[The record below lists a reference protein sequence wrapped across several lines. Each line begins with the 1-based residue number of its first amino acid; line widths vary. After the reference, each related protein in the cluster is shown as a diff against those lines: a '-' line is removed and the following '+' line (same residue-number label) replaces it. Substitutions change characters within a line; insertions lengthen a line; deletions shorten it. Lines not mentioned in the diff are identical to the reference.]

1 MKTWWKMGCLLI
13 LFFNTSAYAQYD
25 TRYFNEKIIQLKSH
39 GPEVP
44 NALHA
49 NKNDLGATNANIDPD
64 KQQAVFNEILGSC
77 KATLDTF
84 STNANAKVSRA
95 ENWSLF
101 GAAAGLLGS
110 VLSGHASTIAV
121 GLLSGS
127 AGVANTVQ
135 QTYKDNGDTPE
146 AILANRSQIFQNA
159 ISAANE
165 FSGSQDISVRQ
176 AALEKLHVACTLYDI
191 TIPKTLPSPTT
202 PQTKS

>member
-1 MKTWWKMGCLLI
+1 MKILWKTACLFI
-13 LFFNTSAYAQYD
+13 LFVNIPAYAQYD
-25 TRYFNEKIIQLKSH
+25 TRYFNEKIYQLKSH
-39 GPEVP
+39 GLAAP
-44 NALHA
+44 NPLNA
-49 NKNDLGATNANIDPD
+49 NKGNLGAANANVDPD
-64 KQQAVFNEILGSC
+64 MQQAVFNELLASC

-84 STNANAKVSRA
+84 ATNAKTKVSRA

-110 VLSGHASTIAV
+110 VISGHASTIVV

-135 QTYKDNGDTPE
+135 QTYKENGDTPD

-165 FSGSQDISVRQ
+165 FSASQDVSVKQ
-176 AALEKLHVACTLYDI
+176 SALEKLHVACTLYDI
-191 TIPKTLPSPTT
+191 IIPKSLPSPTT
-202 PQTKS
+202 PQTKP